1 VRVDR
6 SENEGEAV
14 VQCWM
19 VVEGVKLLLDRGM
32 GEAQAETRIPL
43 SHQGV
48 GTWLPSHGLPFNRVP
63 SNYT

>member
-1 VRVDR
+1 
-6 SENEGEAV
+6 
-14 VQCWM
+14 M

-32 GEAQAETRIPL
+32 GEAQAGTRIPL

-48 GTWLPSHGLPFNRVP
+48 GTWLPSHGLPFNRFP